1 VKIHDWF
8 RPAVPHLPIGSNLA
22 IVSATSSNYLMLS
35 QYTKYRLGL
44 LFISITATGFK
55 SETEEIRSQ
64 IFQFLPNRLRL
75 PIANGFLFGNVEIAD
90 NRSSACSNNPEM

>member
-1 VKIHDWF
+1 MKIHHWF
-8 RPAVPHLPIGSNLA
+8 RPAIQYLPVGLNLA

-35 QYTKYRLGL
+35 QYTKYCLGL
-44 LFISITATGFK
+44 LFISITAMGFN

-64 IFQFLPNRLRL
+64 ILKFLPNRLRL

-90 NRSSACSNNPEM
+90 NRSSACSKYPEM